1 MLFKYIWPNWS
12 CYFLSMQ
19 KLIVVSRQFWLYMP
33 VMRTQQSAD
42 CYWLIARSLNSYIS
56 YLPSNILTCGGGTNT
71 NTAPYYT
78 PSSYAP
84 ATAAPNY
91 PLANYLYSL

>member
-1 MLFKYIWPNWS
+1 
-12 CYFLSMQ
+12 
-19 KLIVVSRQFWLYMP
+19 
-33 VMRTQQSAD
+33 MRTQQSAD
-42 CYWLIARSLNSYIS
+42 CCWLTARSLNIYIS
-56 YLPSNILTCGGGTNT
+56 YLPSTILTCGGGSNT
-71 NTAPYYT
+71 DTAPDCT

>member
-1 MLFKYIWPNWS
+1 MGQLQ
-12 CYFLSMQ
+12 FL
-19 KLIVVSRQFWLYMP
+19 LDMP

-42 CYWLIARSLNSYIS
+42 CYWLTARSLNSYFF
-56 YLPSNILTCGGGTNT
+56 YLPSNILTCGGGSNT
-71 NTAPYYT
+71 NTAPDCT